1 MATTKKLACFA
12 TIALLLA
19 YVTFAVVAAPT
30 CAVAETTEWVRVVD
44 EGVFLYANNYS
55 SKVVCILEKSY
66 YLQVISEADTML
78 FVTIMG
84 TNSAFPAIS
93 GYVWTSQVKKCKTA
107 PQTPYYPTETVT
119 VDTDSA
125 AVKLSPVP
133 SAETLVV
140 ATNTQRLSY
149 YGQIISYGETW
160 YYVYYGGK
168 FGYVRA
174 QSVTSPNVSPHP
186 TPMETTTPVV
196 NPTPTEPEP
205 QPENA
210 DNATAKTN
218 AGTINLF
225 FIAISLYIFIAPL
238 VSPFINCLDVSAN
251 AITNGKLAI
260 Q

>member
-1 MATTKKLACFA
+1 MATTKKYVCLAIIF
-12 TIALLLA
+12 ILVLA
-19 YVTFAVVAAPT
+19 VTFPVT
-30 CAVAETTEWVRVVD
+30 GSSTTSYAETSEWVRVVD

-66 YLQVISEADTML
+66 YLQVIAEENTML

-84 TNSAFPAIS
+84 ANSSFPAIS

-107 PQTPYYPTETVT
+107 PQTPYYPTETVI

-168 FGYVRA
+168 FGYVR
-174 QSVTSPNVSPHP
+174 Q
-186 TPMETTTPVV
+186 
-196 NPTPTEPEP
+196 
-205 QPENA
+205 
-210 DNATAKTN
+210 
-218 AGTINLF
+218 
-225 FIAISLYIFIAPL
+225 
-238 VSPFINCLDVSAN
+238 
-251 AITNGKLAI
+251 
-260 Q
+260 

>member
-1 MATTKKLACFA
+1 MDTTKKLACFT

-19 YVTFAVVAAPT
+19 YFTFAVVAAPT

-84 TNSAFPAIS
+84 ANSAFPAIS
-93 GYVWTSQVKKCKTA
+93 GYVWTSQVKQCKNA

-119 VDTDSA
+119 VNTDSA

-133 SAETLVV
+133 SADTLVV

-186 TPMETTTPVV
+186 TPIETTTPVV

-205 QPENA
+205 QPEEP
-210 DNATAKTN
+210 TKTTGAEIVLIVFVVLLAVGLALAVILPGN
-218 AGTINLF
+218 
-225 FIAISLYIFIAPL
+225 
-238 VSPFINCLDVSAN
+238 
-251 AITNGKLAI
+251 TNKRKNNVFDQDI
-260 Q
+260 